1 MKKPTRK
8 ELIAALK
15 KAVDMLDRVH
25 CDDECPEWKKMW
37 DKHIKANKAVLK
49 AAKDSK

>member
-15 KAVDMLDRVH
+15 NAVDMLDNVH
-25 CDDECPEWKKMW
+25 VDDECAEWKKMW
-37 DKHIKANKAVLK
+37 NKHIKANKAVLK
-49 AAKDSK
+49 AAKETT